1 MDKLRELPRAAK
13 WLLLLAGVALLALLA
28 LLALW
33 LVDRSQAG
41 ERLVPQPVIEM
52 ARGEQCVEDP
62 EIMRRY
68 HQDFLRKQADA
79 TVHGGERVG
88 RHDLASC
95 IECHASEVTRSV
107 ASANSDFCMSCH
119 IFTGVAVNCFQ
130 CHAHRPSVTSFLP
143 FTHPTHRERNPLE
156 QQLRDQLTAAAG
168 QP

>member
-1 MDKLRELPRAAK
+1 MEKFRELPPAAK
-13 WLLLLAGVALLALLA
+13 WLLLLAGAAVLALL
-28 LLALW
+28 LLW
-33 LVDRSQAG
+33 LLDRPQAA
-41 ERLVPQPVIEM
+41 ERVLPQPVIEL

-68 HQDFLRKQADA
+68 HQDFLRKQADD
-79 TVHGGERVG
+79 TVHGGVRAAK
-88 RHDLASC
+88 HSLTSC

-119 IFTGVAVNCFQ
+119 IFTGVEVNCFQ

-143 FTHPTHRERNPLE
+143 LSHPSHRNRNTME

>member
-13 WLLLLAGVALLALLA
+13 WLLLLAGAAVLALLV
-28 LLALW
+28 LW
-33 LVDRSQAG
+33 LTDRSQAA
-41 ERLVPQPVIEM
+41 EQVPKPVIEL

-68 HQDFLRKQADA
+68 HQDFLRKQADD
-79 TVHGGERVG
+79 TVHGGDRVG
-88 RHDLASC
+88 RHELATC

-119 IFTGVAVNCFQ
+119 IFSGVQVNCFQ
-130 CHAHRPSVTSFLP
+130 CHASRPSTTSFIPLS
-143 FTHPTHRERNPLE
+143 HPSHRNRNTME
-156 QQLRDQLTAAAG
+156 QQLREQLAAKQQA